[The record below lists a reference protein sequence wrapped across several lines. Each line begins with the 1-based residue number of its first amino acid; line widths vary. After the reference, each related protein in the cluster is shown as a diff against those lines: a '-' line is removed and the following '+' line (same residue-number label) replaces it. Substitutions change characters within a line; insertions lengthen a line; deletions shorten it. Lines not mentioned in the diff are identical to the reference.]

1 MFLISETGQAVTF
14 IDTPGHAAFTG
25 MRSRGANITDIV
37 ILIIDSCEGVL
48 EQTKGK
54 QLLFFQIGLG
64 LISGKL
70 PDNQIS
76 DINNQ
81 TDIRYPDCFNI
92 RYPAG
97 YLKCLDIRPSPSM
110 KFHCCFDRVF
120 KTSAQIDK

>member
-64 LISGKL
+64 PNIW
-70 PDNQIS
+70 
-76 DINNQ
+76 Q
-81 TDIRYPDCFNI
+81 TPDIR
-92 RYPAG
+92 
-97 YLKCLDIRPSPSM
+97 
-110 KFHCCFDRVF
+110 
-120 KTSAQIDK
+120 QITG

>member
-54 QLLFFQIGLG
+54 QLLFFSNWVGA
-64 LISGKL
+64 
-70 PDNQIS
+70 
-76 DINNQ
+76 
-81 TDIRYPDCFNI
+81 DIR
-92 RYPAG
+92 
-97 YLKCLDIRPSPSM
+97 
-110 KFHCCFDRVF
+110 
-120 KTSAQIDK
+120 QITG